1 MRIAQNLKL
10 NQREIKIAKGLRQ
23 EIFSLFKFKMI
34 FDETKEWLMMQLGCH
49 LWSQDKRLLIQNSQS

>member
-10 NQREIKIAKGLRQ
+10 NQREIKIVRDLRV

-34 FDETKEWLMMQLGCH
+34 FDETKE
-49 LWSQDKRLLIQNSQS
+49 